1 MDIAIL
7 LGLQDFRNG
16 AGAFLAE
23 LMKKATFFGELNTT
37 LIIFAILYWCIHKEL
52 GSFLMMGWSMNRL
65 VNGVLKITACAYRP
79 WIRDARIVPYGDSI
93 TTATGYS
100 FPSGHTMNA
109 ATLFGG
115 ITVRKEFPRSLRVT
129 SFIAVLLVGF
139 SRLFLGVHTPQDVLV
154 GMAAGLLVMWLAG
167 RMMLWISAHPSKDW
181 LVVCAGVV
189 LSVLLALYAAL
200 KPYPADYD
208 AEGKLIVDG
217 AKMANDTFKGIGW
230 AMGFLVGWIL
240 ERRFVGF
247 TTEVPLTTRLMRC
260 VSGLMAYYAVSLIV
274 VTLIRDLL
282 PGPAGAVISCFVQML
297 FISFLLPWAFSYFEK
312 RKAAREQAVPAE
324 RPPQAETAP

>member
-16 AGAFLAE
+16 AGAFLAD

-37 LIIFAILYWCIHKEL
+37 LVIFAILYWCIHKEM
-52 GSFLMMGWSMNRL
+52 GSFLMMGWGMNRL
-65 VNGVLKITACAYRP
+65 VNGVLKITVCAYRP
-79 WIRDARIVPYGDSI
+79 WIRDARIVPYGDSM

-109 ATLFGG
+109 STLFGG
-115 ITVRKEFPRSLRVT
+115 VAVRKDFPRALRIT

-154 GMAAGLLVMWLAG
+154 GIAAGLLVMWLTG
-167 RMMLWISAHPSKDW
+167 KLMLWISAHPEKDR
-181 LVVCAGVV
+181 GVLCV
-189 LSVLLALYAAL
+189 GLGLSALAALYALL
-200 KPYPADYD
+200 KPSLIPYPADYD
-208 AEGKLIVDG
+208 ADGKLIVDG

-230 AMGFLVGWIL
+230 AMGFLAGWIL

-247 TTEVPLTTRLMRC
+247 TTEVSLPTRLMRC
-260 VSGLMAYYAVSLIV
+260 VSGLMAFYFVSLV
-274 VTLIRDLL
+274 PVTLVKDWLG
-282 PGPAGAVISCFVQML
+282 GPAGAMVSCFIQML
-297 FISFLLPWAFSYFEK
+297 FISFLFPWAFSFFEK
-312 RKAAREQAVPAE
+312 RGAAGKQE
-324 RPPQAETAP
+324 